1 MTSDR
6 TAAIDKLFNARAVAI
21 VGATPDLT
29 KLGSSAIVAMHN
41 LGYDGEIIAVN
52 PRYDDVMGHRCVA
65 SIADLPPEVDAA
77 MLNVPADA
85 AVEALEACATK
96 GIKAIVLVAQ
106 GFGEAGGKGLER
118 DARVIAAAQA
128 HGLAVT
134 GPNTNGLANVRNGQA
149 LAIAPVYQFAGR
161 VVPGSVAL
169 VSQSGAMVSTILSK
183 MTPRG
188 IGISK
193 TVTCG
198 NELILNVADYMAY
211 LAADPDTSVIV
222 LFLET
227 VRDPEGLKASL
238 ALCRAAGKP
247 VVALKIGQSDSGQ
260 KAALSHTG
268 AIAGSY
274 RNTVA
279 FLEREGVLVA
289 ETVETLASVTELV
302 MRQNWPMAAPPKPC
316 IVSISGGFAA
326 LAADEMARCGLVLH
340 DPSPAAAA
348 ELRALPTQ
356 SHPVNPYDIAAQNAL
371 IPTINDI
378 FRRDGFN
385 QLIFGLALLKDDIR
399 HGVIQMVLDAKAAGF
414 EQVYVASPEVDP
426 EEKAMFQRHGITVSE
441 DPRPLF
447 QAMEL
452 LARWRGPRAQPT
464 QAGAGPASLPQGHGL
479 MDEAASKS
487 VIAGLGFRVPQ
498 SRILSPGQGTD
509 ALAGLQRPLVV
520 KGLSDRIAHK
530 SEHGL
535 VALNLR
541 SDADVEAALARV
553 RVNLAKADPG
563 ADRLLVEEMIGG
575 GLEAI
580 VGIQRDPV
588 LGPMVVV
595 GAGGILVELL
605 GDAVVLAPP
614 FSAAELGAALDRT
627 RFGRLLHGFR
637 GQKPDREAL
646 IRAAVAAGQ
655 IALDNPHLESLDIN
669 PLFVMEQGVCAVDAK
684 VFLAQEDMS

>member
-399 HGVIQMVLDAKAAGF
+399 RGVIQMVLDAKASGF

-426 EEKAMFQRHGITVSE
+426 EEKAMFQRHGIAVSE

-464 QAGAGPASLPQGHGL
+464 QAGAGPASLPRGHGL
-479 MDEAASKS
+479 MDEAASKA

-541 SDADVEAALARV
+541 SDADLEAALARV